1 MKPSQA
7 QLKGNMTT
15 MQNIEYTSPTK
26 VFLVSGRVTASPAGA
41 LPEAS
46 GGVVQR
52 VVTADDEV
60 AAFQVLRE
68 KEPHF
73 QPIGIA
79 SLADYQAAVQGVL
92 NTLAGKERAWPL
104 YRQRVSPSDG

>member
-1 MKPSQA
+1 
-7 QLKGNMTT
+7 

-26 VFLVSGRVTASPAGA
+26 VFLVSGHVAPAPAGA
-41 LPEAS
+41 LPEPSA
-46 GGVVQR
+46 GVVQR

-68 KEPHF
+68 MEPHF

-104 YRQRVSPSDG
+104 YHQSVSQSDG